1 MSLYGLAMCSHNDPD
16 PWLACHWGI
25 TDHPHYHDC
34 RSCKYATVG
43 CEIGSIRLGELELE
57 DQIAETKRICAEI
70 DKFCNTDF
78 EIEDAIHRAH
88 AINNANRYND
98 F

>member
-1 MSLYGLAMCSHNDPD
+1 MSLYGLAMCSHNNPD

-25 TDHPHYHDC
+25 IDHPHYHDC
-34 RSCKYATVG
+34 RNCNHADAG
-43 CEIGSIRLGELELE
+43 CEIGAIHLRELELE

-70 DKFCNTDF
+70 NEFCNTDF
-78 EIEDAIHRAH
+78 EIEDAINSAR
-88 AINNANRYND
+88 AINDANRYND